1 MTLRRGFVM
10 NCWHCKT
17 ELIWGGDHDL
27 EDDEDDD
34 HCMVTNLSCPACRS
48 LVYVYMARRVMAK
61 WGFDM
66 IDREIYMRLLEELER
81 LKAENKELRKEVD
94 KFQRK
99 TAGMYE

>member
-1 MTLRRGFVM
+1 
-10 NCWHCKT
+10 
-17 ELIWGGDHDL
+17 
-27 EDDEDDD
+27 
-34 HCMVTNLSCPACRS
+34 
-48 LVYVYMARRVMAK
+48 MAK